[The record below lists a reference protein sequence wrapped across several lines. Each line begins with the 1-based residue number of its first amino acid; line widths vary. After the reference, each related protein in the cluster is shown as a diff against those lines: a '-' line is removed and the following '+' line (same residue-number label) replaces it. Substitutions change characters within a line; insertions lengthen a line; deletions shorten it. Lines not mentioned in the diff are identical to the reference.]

1 MVSFKKGEIMKSFN
15 EWKVEHIDNLTMNP
29 ISDTYVDQ
37 SVVEIKKYLRDLGL
51 KMKQNTSMS
60 NVQAN
65 NLIMRALEKIWN
77 SPDLETL
84 VR

>member
-1 MVSFKKGEIMKSFN
+1 MKSFN